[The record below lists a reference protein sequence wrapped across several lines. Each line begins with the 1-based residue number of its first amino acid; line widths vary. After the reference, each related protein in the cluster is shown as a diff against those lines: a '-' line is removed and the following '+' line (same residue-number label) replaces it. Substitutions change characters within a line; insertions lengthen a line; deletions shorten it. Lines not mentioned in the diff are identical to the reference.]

1 MPRKL
6 TRQIWLAVLCSAIF
20 SVSNLNGQD
29 IPGRKAPSV
38 TVVDPGITTA
48 VRGKATNI
56 DLFFRISQG
65 FHVNSNKPRS
75 EYLIPTTLRLTAPT
89 DIVIGVLNY
98 PAGIEKSFPFAP
110 NDKMSVYG
118 SQFVISFA
126 IRPLATVIPGKYAVH
141 GVLKYQACD
150 DATCYPPKQVP
161 VNFLVKVAKSTT
173 ESVGRNPGQSPRIH
187 R

>member
-89 DIVIGVLNY
+89 DIVIGVINY
-98 PAGIEKSFPFAP
+98 PARSEERR
-110 NDKMSVYG
+110 V
-118 SQFVISFA
+118 
-126 IRPLATVIPGKYAVH
+126 GKE
-141 GVLKYQACD
+141 CR
-150 DATCYPPKQVP
+150 
-161 VNFLVKVAKSTT
+161 S
-173 ESVGRNPGQSPRIH
+173 RWSP
-187 R
+187 